1 MPTTFRYFL
10 RCAADSNNISTLT
23 AIWKQC
29 NTLQWYSEKEYY
41 LTHAVYI
48 QGLLRTHN
56 LKEGLCEYQLYN
68 RYHPVNNMI
77 NTLVLEGL
85 AEGGYYRDC
94 ILLFVSLL
102 LDIRFQLTPQLV
114 TLEMEGRSSH
124 QHIDWL
130 KALSTAHV
138 GLVPVSEPTTFLD
151 SSTRNRLF
159 VLSANSKETSV
170 PLHVKQDDDIGRYI
184 GLNKRAYGQAIAC
197 SCVLQNYEFATVL
210 YDILVLNMIRPRK
223 NTYFAIL
230 DVCVHVF
237 VNYRELE
244 GVTGMLS
251 IILC

>member
-1 MPTTFRYFL
+1 MHPSFRFSPFGHSIPINS
-10 RCAADSNNISTLT
+10 AIGHIGDGGKIESSTHRLVESSF
-23 AIWKQC
+23 
-29 NTLQWYSEKEYY
+29 YSP
-41 LTHAVYI
+41 
-48 QGLLRTHN
+48 
-56 LKEGLCEYQLYN
+56 CW
-68 RYHPVNNMI
+68 
-77 NTLVLEGL
+77 
-85 AEGGYYRDC
+85 
-94 ILLFVSLL
+94 
-102 LDIRFQLTPQLV
+102 LD
-114 TLEMEGRSSH
+114 
-124 QHIDWL
+124 
-130 KALSTAHV
+130 
-138 GLVPVSEPTTFLD
+138 PVSEPTTFLD

-210 YDILVLNMIRPRK
+210 YDILVLNRIRPRK